1 MIGPSLT
8 PNSNSTIAFQVL
20 SSNPAAKCRTIKDAV
35 AITDEV
41 FRLGV
46 GHTHGSSQEGTN
58 HPAIRFVGKHADAH
72 DATAQ
77 TNRIIDVL

>member
-1 MIGPSLT
+1 MLADGAVSWW
-8 PNSNSTIAFQVL
+8 FDFL
-20 SSNPAAKCRTIKDAV
+20 SSNPAAKCRAIENAV